1 MTRMPK
7 PKSAAIASLG
17 VDIGKNTF
25 HLIEVRECQ
34 GPWRQVSRTSVSGPS
49 PFWGDKKPRPVGG
62 NARCHFS
69 PRGDIVLG
77 ISASP
82 ALLLGGAE
90 SSARS
95 RSSPALGAA
104 GQGSAGEAMALGTWP
119 EPTVRC
125 R

>member
-49 PFWGDKKPRPVGG
+49 PFWGDKKPRPVG
-62 NARCHFS
+62 
-69 PRGDIVLG
+69 
-77 ISASP
+77 
-82 ALLLGGAE
+82 
-90 SSARS
+90 
-95 RSSPALGAA
+95 
-104 GQGSAGEAMALGTWP
+104 AMLAVIFPQEGTSCS
-119 EPTVRC
+119 VSLHR
-125 R
+125 RLFY